1 MHSNRGARIDMYS
14 DQYVLGSIC
23 TRINMYSGQ
32 EIKMYSVHNVLGS
45 RYARN
50 QYVLGSRDQYVL
62 GSSDQYVRESIVLIY
77 TRINMYAYQYFLCL
91 RASGEPSLASPLSAR
106 LLERM
111 FLGSWHSCTYFTGRI
126 PILDFVGV
134 RDSLCAPVGF
144 QSCVCGPL
152 EQKSVFGEFYR
163 ESVRSF
169 FPREVEVPPGE
180 EPRADRH
187 ALGHIIL

>member
-32 EIKMYSVHNVLGS
+32 EIKMYSDQEVRMCSDHD
-45 RYARN
+45 
-50 QYVLGSRDQYVL
+50 VLGSRDQYVL

-126 PILDFVGV
+126 PILDFCRSSRFALCSGRIPVLCLRASGAEV
-134 RDSLCAPVGF
+134 RF
-144 QSCVCGPL
+144 
-152 EQKSVFGEFYR
+152 R
-163 ESVRSF
+163 
-169 FPREVEVPPGE
+169 
-180 EPRADRH
+180 
-187 ALGHIIL
+187 